1 MTLPYP
7 RSIDVAGA
15 PTADR
20 LLVNDNQESN
30 LTFSIV
36 IDPASDG
43 YSKIDIGDLVAEQT
57 PVRALFRKYGHL
69 YLSGDR
75 WIDDHRL
82 LVHIVAFDALS
93 AAIPRSIDRFVVVRV

>member
-7 RSIDVAGA
+7 RSIDVAWA

-57 PVRALFRKYGHL
+57 PVPALFRKYGHL

-93 AAIPRSIDRFVVVRV
+93 AEIPRSIDRFVVVRV